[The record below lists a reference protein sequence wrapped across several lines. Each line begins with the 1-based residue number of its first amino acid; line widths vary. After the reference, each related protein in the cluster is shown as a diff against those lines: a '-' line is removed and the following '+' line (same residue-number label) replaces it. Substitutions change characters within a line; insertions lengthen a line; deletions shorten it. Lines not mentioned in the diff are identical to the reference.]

1 LGLEYSEVSG
11 PGDLPFYGRGS
22 MIVTAATTATM
33 TAMTVRMMTST
44 AAAMMTKLGQA
55 YCPVEHL
62 SASGMQHPSTTESV
76 LRRTKRDPVSFV
88 GMAFSV
94 MAVISWILLR

>member
-1 LGLEYSEVSG
+1 MTQDACWGCLLRTRGRHINLTNGNTTSFYQKHKCDSELLWGLGYGEVSG

-22 MIVTAATTATM
+22 MIVTAATIATM

-44 AAAMMTKLGQA
+44 TAAMMTKLGLA

-62 SASGMQHPSTTESV
+62 SA
-76 LRRTKRDPVSFV
+76 
-88 GMAFSV
+88 
-94 MAVISWILLR
+94 